1 MKQNPSVLGI
11 DLAQRIFHL
20 VGMDDAGHVVLKKRL
35 TREAL
40 LPFIAQLSPVVIGME
55 ACGGAHYWARQ
66 FRAHGHTVKLIAPQF
81 VKPYV
86 KSNKNDPA
94 DAEAICEAVTRPTM
108 RFVPIKEVEQ
118 QDLQSLQ
125 RARERVVKA
134 RTALVNEIRGLL
146 AEYGIVLPQSVT
158 RFRHAFLATLEVER
172 AKLTPLSRE
181 LFEQLY
187 EEFGILEKRLA
198 YYTDK
203 IAAIGAAHPVC
214 QRLMTVPGI
223 GPLTATALVAA
234 VSNATAFKNGR
245 QFAAWIGL
253 VPRQH
258 STGGK
263 PRLLGI
269 SKRGDVYLRTLFV
282 HGARATLRW
291 IGLKTDR
298 RSKWVRGLIDR
309 RGKNKAAIALA
320 NKNARIAWVLLTT
333 DQVYIPEQVVA

>member
-1 MKQNPSVLGI
+1 MSQQISVVGI
-11 DLAQRIFHL
+11 DLAKRLFPI
-20 VGMDDAGHVVLKKRL
+20 VGMDNTGRVVLRKRL
-35 TREAL
+35 TRGDL
-40 LPFIAQLSPVVIGME
+40 RSYIAQLSPVVIGME

-108 RFVPIKEVEQ
+108 RFVPIKEIDQ
-118 QDLQSLQ
+118 QDLQALH

-146 AEYGIVLPQSVT
+146 GEYGIVLPQSVT
-158 RFRHAFLATLEVER
+158 KFRSGFLATLEAER
-172 AKLTPLSRE
+172 AKLTALSQQ
-181 LFEQLY
+181 LFGQLY
-187 EEFGILEKRLA
+187 EACCALEKRLA
-198 YYTDK
+198 STEK
-203 IAAIGAAHPVC
+203 LEAISAAPPVC
-214 QRLMTVPGI
+214 QRLETIPGI
-223 GPLTATALVAA
+223 GPLTATAMVAA
-234 VSNATAFKNGR
+234 VSEVTHFQHGR
-245 QFAAWIGL
+245 QFAAWLGL

-258 STGGK
+258 ATGGK

-269 SKRGDVYLRTLFV
+269 SKRGDVSLRTLLI

-298 RSKWVRGLIDR
+298 RSTWVRGLIDR
-309 RGKNKAAIALA
+309 RGKNKAAVALA
-320 NKNARIAWVLLTT
+320 NKNARIAWVLLKT
-333 DQVYIPEQVVA
+333 DAVYIAEAAAA

>member
-1 MKQNPSVLGI
+1 MQQNLSVVGI
-11 DLAQRIFHL
+11 DLAKRVFH
-20 VGMDDAGHVVLKKRL
+20 VAGMDETGKIVLRKRL

-40 LPFIAQLSPVVIGME
+40 LPFIARLPPVVIGME
-55 ACGGAHYWARQ
+55 ACGGAHYWGRR
-66 FRAHGHTVKLIAPQF
+66 FREHGHTVKLIAPQF

-108 RFVPIKEVEQ
+108 RFVPIKEVDQ
-118 QDLQSLQ
+118 QDLQSLH

-158 RFRHAFLATLEVER
+158 KFRQTFTQTLETER
-172 AKLTPLSRE
+172 AKLTPLSAE
-181 LFEQLY
+181 LFAQLY
-187 EEFGILEKRLA
+187 DEFGVLEKRLTS
-198 YYTDK
+198 YTDK

-214 QRLMTVPGI
+214 QRLMTIPGI

-234 VSNATAFKNGR
+234 VSNASAFKNGR

-263 PRLLGI
+263 PRLLGM

-291 IGLKTDR
+291 LRLKTDR
-298 RSKWVRGLIDR
+298 RSTWLRGLMDR
-309 RGKNKAAIALA
+309 RGKNKAAVALA

-333 DQVYIPEQVVA
+333 DQVYSAEQAAA

>member
-1 MKQNPSVLGI
+1 MKQKATVLGV
-11 DLAQRIFHL
+11 DLAKRVFHL
-20 VGMDDAGHVVLKKRL
+20 VGMDDAGNIVLRKRL

-40 LPFIAQLSPVVIGME
+40 MPYIAQLPPMIIGME
-55 ACGGAHYWARQ
+55 ACGGAHYWARR
-66 FRAHGHTVKLIAPQF
+66 FRVHGHTVKLIAPQF

-86 KSNKNDPA
+86 KSHKNDPA

-108 RFVPIKEVEQ
+108 RFVPVKEVEQ
-118 QDLQSLQ
+118 QDLQSLH

-134 RTALVNEIRGLL
+134 RTALGNEIRGL
-146 AEYGIVLPQSVT
+146 AMEYGLVFPQSVT
-158 RFRHAFLATLEVER
+158 KFRHTFLATLEAER
-172 AKLTPLSRE
+172 DKLTPLSAE
-181 LFEQLY
+181 LFGQLY
-187 EEFGILEKRLA
+187 DEFGALEKRLT
-198 YYTDK
+198 YYNEK
-203 IAAIGAAHPVC
+203 IEAIGAAHPVC
-214 QRLMTVPGI
+214 QRLVTIPGI

-234 VSNATAFKNGR
+234 VSDATHFKNGR

-263 PRLLGI
+263 ARLLGI
-269 SKRGDVYLRTLFV
+269 SKRGDVYLRTLLI

-298 RSKWVRGLIDR
+298 RSQWGRALIER
-309 RGKNKAAIALA
+309 RGKNKAAVALA

-333 DQVYIPEQVVA
+333 NHVYTPEPMAA

>member
-1 MKQNPSVLGI
+1 MQQHLSVVGI
-11 DLAQRIFHL
+11 DLAKRVFH
-20 VGMDDAGHVVLKKRL
+20 VAGMDDRGKIVLRKRL

-40 LPFIAQLSPVVIGME
+40 LPFIAQLPPVVIGME
-55 ACGGAHYWARQ
+55 ACGGAHYWARR
-66 FRAHGHTVKLIAPQF
+66 FREHGHTVKLIAPQF

-108 RFVPIKEVEQ
+108 RFVPIKEIEQ
-118 QDLQSLQ
+118 QDLQALH

-158 RFRHAFLATLEVER
+158 KFRHAFIATLEAEQT
-172 AKLTPLSRE
+172 KLTPLSTE
-181 LFEQLY
+181 IFTQLY
-187 EEFGILEKRLA
+187 EEFGALEKRLA
-198 YYTDK
+198 YYSAK
-203 IAAIGAAHPVC
+203 LEAISAAHPVC
-214 QRLMTVPGI
+214 QRLETIPGI

-234 VSNATAFKNGR
+234 VSDTSAFKNGR
-245 QFAAWIGL
+245 QFAAWLGL

-263 PRLLGI
+263 ARLLGI
-269 SKRGDVYLRTLFV
+269 SKRGDVYLRKLLV

-291 IGLKTDR
+291 VGLKADR
-298 RSKWVRGLIDR
+298 RSQWLRGLLER
-309 RGKNKAAIALA
+309 RGKNKTAVALA

-333 DQVYIPEQVVA
+333 DQVYTIEAVAA